1 MERTASTIAAAL
13 LTVWA
18 LVAITQQ
25 RQPLPAAAT
34 TQQRQ
39 PLPAAATT
47 PAPLVAAPAAPSAL
61 GDFRTLSRYPGN

>member
-34 TQQRQ
+34 T
-39 PLPAAATT
+39 
-47 PAPLVAAPAAPSAL
+47 PAPLVAAPAAPLVAAPAAASAL

>member
-18 LVAITQQ
+18 LVGLAS
-25 RQPLPAAAT
+25 
-34 TQQRQ
+34 QRQ

-61 GDFRTLSRYPGN
+61 GDIRTLSRYPGN

>member
-34 TQQRQ
+34 T
-39 PLPAAATT
+39 
-47 PAPLVAAPAAPSAL
+47 PAPLVAAPAAASAL